1 MFAYSFLFLH
11 ECSKDLQEGDE
22 NLHDD
27 ETEKGVKV
35 NLHCHW

>member
-1 MFAYSFLFLH
+1 MFAYSFLCLH
-11 ECSKDLQEGDE
+11 EHSKDLQEGDE